1 MRAVTRRLDRDVD
14 LVHWSGSD
22 GVLFSRHGVGVAG
35 RGIAARVP
43 ACDAPALLAQIDTD
57 DAVGLAGCGPIAVGA
72 LGFDDA
78 LGTDMIVPAVV
89 VGRADNGTR
98 WITVIDD
105 AAVDLSYSS
114 AWPHIPS
121 SFSITST
128 HSPDHFTMAVTE
140 VVKRLQDD
148 ELTKVVLA
156 RSLDVECEVD
166 IVAAAVLDRLRTAF
180 ASCYLFH
187 VEGFLG
193 ASPELLVSRFGDVV
207 RSHPLAGT
215 VARTG
220 DPAIDAR
227 LAAGLLAS
235 EKDQWEHRVTIDM
248 VHETLLPYCSYLD
261 EEPEPSIVT
270 VANVQHLGTMVEGR
284 LSTPAASVLEL
295 VAALHPTPAVG
306 GMPRDDALAL
316 IGQYEGIE
324 RDRYAGPV
332 GWVDRHGDGA
342 FAVGLRCAHLSGRR
356 ARLYAGVGVV
366 ADSDPDS
373 ELAETKAKFQAVLSA
388 LVRP

>member
-14 LVHWSGSD
+14 MVHWSGSD
-22 GVLFSRHGVGVAG
+22 GVLFSRQGVGIAG
-35 RGIAARVP
+35 RGVAARVQ
-43 ACDAPALLAQIDTD
+43 AHAAPSLLASIDTN

-72 LGFDDA
+72 LGFDNA
-78 LGTDMIVPAVV
+78 LGSEMIIPAVTI
-89 VGRADNGTR
+89 GRADNGTR
-98 WITVIDD
+98 WVTVIDD
-105 AAVDLSYSS
+105 APIDFAYTST
-114 AWPHIPS
+114 WPHTPS

-128 HSPDHFTMAVTE
+128 HSPEHFTAAVAT
-140 VVKRLQDD
+140 VVEQLQAD

-156 RSLDVECEVD
+156 RTLDVECDVD

-180 ASCYLFH
+180 SSCYVFN
-187 VEGFLG
+187 VDGFIG

-220 DPAIDAR
+220 DPAVDTR

-306 GMPRDDALAL
+306 GMPRDDALSL
-316 IGQYEGIE
+316 IRQVEGIE
-324 RDRYAGPV
+324 REHYAGPV
-332 GWVDRHGDGA
+332 GWLDRHGDGA
-342 FAVGLRCAHLSGRR
+342 FAVGLRCAHITGRR